1 MKFDTA
7 KCFVL
12 ACRALSVWLICAATT
27 KYVQAQPVEAGTG
40 LTLQAALQR
49 TQEANREVLSAQR
62 AVEAAQ
68 ADVQTAAVTPT
79 SQLSLLSQGINTQN
93 LGRGGVW
100 SRPID
105 TIVRVD
111 TPWERG
117 GKREQR
123 ELQARSGLL
132 AAQSDQVQT
141 LRTQQLAVAQAYWD
155 LKLAQV
161 QHDIAV
167 LEAQIAQESS
177 HVAQVRLRQGDLS
190 SLEATRLSLE
200 SDRALNEVEQARSQW
215 SQAQWALAQ
224 LLAQGNAQSLR
235 AVDPWPDA
243 RDSSMGLAAA
253 RVDGTDQAWL
263 SARGDV
269 QAARQRVQQA
279 QAALALAQAQ
289 RKADVT
295 WSVQFEHNPP
305 SGNRLWGVGV
315 AFPLGVDA
323 RQDGPVTRAQLA
335 VDDAQ
340 AALEKT
346 QVNAWAERERLRT
359 SFDTAIARIARLDGQ
374 LVPKAKEAV
383 KAAEFARQQG
393 ALTLQDVLDTRRLA
407 HAAEL
412 DAAQAHADHAKAL
425 SALNLISNPSV
436 VSP

>member
-7 KCFVL
+7 KCFVF
-12 ACRALSVWLICAATT
+12 AFRALSVWLISAAASTC
-27 KYVQAQPVEAGTG
+27 VQAQPGFADAG

-49 TQEANREVLSAQR
+49 TQEANRDVLTSRR
-62 AVEAAQ
+62 AVDAAQ
-68 ADVQTAAVTPT
+68 ADVQTASVTPP
-79 SQLSLLSQGINTQN
+79 SQLSLLSQSINTQN

-100 SRPID
+100 SRPVD
-105 TIVRVD
+105 TILRLD

-132 AAQSDQVQT
+132 AAQSDQAQT
-141 LRTQQLAVAQAYWD
+141 LRTQQIAVAQAYWD

-190 SLEATRLSLE
+190 SLEATRLGLE
-200 SDRALNEVEQARSQW
+200 SDRALNEVEQARNQLR
-215 SQAQWALAQ
+215 QAQLSLAQ
-224 LLAQGNAQSLR
+224 LLAQGNDQHLL

-243 RDSSMGLAAA
+243 RSSVAGIPAGRGGDS
-253 RVDGTDQAWL
+253 DQAWL
-263 SARGDV
+263 SSRDDV
-269 QAARQRVQQA
+269 QAARQRLQQA
-279 QAALALAQAQ
+279 QAGLALAQAQ

-305 SGNRLWGVGV
+305 SGSRLWGVGV
-315 AFPLGVDA
+315 AIPLGMDG
-323 RQDGPVTRAQLA
+323 RQDGPVARAQLA

-346 QVNAWAERERLRT
+346 EADARAELERLHV
-359 SFDTAIARIARLDGQ
+359 SLDTAIGRIARLDGQ

-425 SALNLISNPSV
+425 AALTLISNPSV